1 MEKLMGDVGYI
12 YVYLLPLALFVT
24 PCSQTELVCLVFVA
38 PFSMFLSI
46 DLD

>member
-24 PCSQTELVCLVFVA
+24 PLLSELVCLVFVV